1 MGEYVSNLCRNCG
14 DKTDSSKSCT
24 EFIIAFVAVSF
35 LKVFIL
41 IVKYNLRIGRG
52 ARGVLTFGR
61 LETAVAQPHSV
72 SEDMASWLGRGA
84 D

>member
-41 IVKYNLRIGRG
+41 IVKYNLRMG
-52 ARGVLTFGR
+52 AGGQRSSHLWKIR
-61 LETAVAQPHSV
+61 DRCCTAPF
-72 SEDMASWLGRGA
+72 RK
-84 D
+84 